1 MSDDISIPLRELN
14 AQGSSDE
21 DTSPHSSPSL
31 SLSNVVTRSPWSN
44 SARNA
49 DGVLSPRRVRSQTN
63 VTLSPAE
70 SRGGNGGARAQRQKR
85 LNQRQGENSNSNSD
99 REDGNST
106 RGGSSFDDI
115 LGDNDND
122 NDDVIAN
129 ERTAQAASSGN
140 FLSRLWN
147 SSTLNSAAG
156 GYYPVDVESGR
167 NRNRRQQQQQQRGSG
182 YNEPIWSRRMLLLP
196 GILLLSM
203 SALAGIV
210 AAAAWLRDMREHPA
224 TDTVNAGLFPSGV
237 DKARLSADQY
247 ALRLIHTNDVHARF
261 HPHDFLGDAC
271 DPLTFTPSANRTRC
285 LGGSAYVKSVIDHL
299 RGGEGVQNSLLVDA
313 GDEFQGSIFHTLFAG
328 NVSARLLNAYA
339 YDAVTLGNH
348 EFDHGPELLA
358 QYLHKVHAPAIC
370 ANLDFLADVPELQSA
385 IQSFAIIERHKV
397 GIIGV
402 LTPDA
407 MSSSRVGSSI
417 NITDPIDAINRMRA
431 KLNQRG
437 IHRIIVL
444 SHMGYDYDKQMAAKV
459 ESGISLIVGGH
470 THSYLGENDIS
481 EITRKPGGP
490 YPTWIAN
497 DADREWQTA
506 VIQAKSYG
514 EYVGY
519 LDAVFNDDGSLDSRL
534 TQGHLVLVDVASA
547 DSSIKGMEPSSLI
560 TEVLRPFEVT
570 AAEFTATVIGAAAS
584 EFPGPE
590 GRQDPHELAIGNL
603 VADALSWGADTE
615 HHTTSIALV
624 SSGTLRWGL
633 PAGKLTRGDLM
644 RTMPFDDTLGR
655 ITLSGKVLRSIVAN
669 GKKAVFSSL
678 QASGL
683 RYKADDIQV
692 RVSVKN
698 GDTRPFTGDVWEPL
712 NDDKEYSV
720 VAPMF
725 ILGGGDELISHEE
738 LDKAKLVIVAQSC
751 RNIVEMYI
759 KHFSPISPVLDQ
771 RK

>member
-14 AQGSSDE
+14 AQGSSDD
-21 DTSPHSSPSL
+21 DTSRHSSPSL
-31 SLSNVVTRSPWSN
+31 SISNVVARSPWSN
-44 SARNA
+44 NSGRNV

-70 SRGGNGGARAQRQKR
+70 SHGGSARAQRQKR
-85 LNQRQGENSNSNSD
+85 LQQRPGENSSNSNSD

-122 NDDVIAN
+122 DVIAS
-129 ERTAQAASSGN
+129 ERAASGN

-147 SSTLNSAAG
+147 SSSLNSAGA
-156 GYYPVDVESGR
+156 YYPVDVESGR
-167 NRNRRQQQQQQRGSG
+167 NRRQQQRGGG
-182 YNEPIWSRRMLLLP
+182 YSEPIWSRRMLILP
-196 GILLLSM
+196 GILLLAM

-210 AAAAWLRDMREHPA
+210 ATAAWLRDLREHPA
-224 TDTVNAGLFPSGV
+224 TDAVNPGLFPSGA
-237 DKARLSADQY
+237 DKAQLSVDQY

-261 HPHDFLGDAC
+261 HPHDFLGDSC

-299 RGGEGVQNSLLVDA
+299 RGGAGVQNSLLVDA

-339 YDAVTLGNH
+339 YDAVALGNH

-370 ANLDFLADVPELQSA
+370 ANLHFLADVPELQAA
-385 IQSFAIIERHKV
+385 IQPFAIIDRHKV

-402 LTPDA
+402 LTPES
-407 MSSSRVGSSI
+407 MSSSRVGSKI

-431 KLNQRG
+431 KLNQMG

-444 SHMGYDYDKQMAAKV
+444 SHMGYGFDKQMAEKL

-470 THSYLGENDIS
+470 THSYLGDNDIS
-481 EITRKPGGP
+481 EVSRKPGGP

-497 DADREWQTA
+497 GADREWQTA

-534 TQGHLVLVDVASA
+534 TKGHLVLVDVASA
-547 DSSIKGMEPSSLI
+547 DSSIKGMQPSTLI
-560 TEVLRPFEVT
+560 TEALRPFEAI
-570 AAEFTATVIGAAAS
+570 AAEFTEAVIGTATS
-584 EFPGPE
+584 EFSDPE

-603 VADALSWGADTE
+603 VADALSWGADAE
-615 HHTTSIALV
+615 NRSSPIALV
-624 SSGTLRWGL
+624 SSGTLRRGL

-644 RTMPFDDTLGR
+644 RTMPYDDSLGR
-655 ITLSGKVLRSIVAN
+655 ITLSGSVLRSIVGN
-669 GKKAVFSSL
+669 GKKAVFSTL

-683 RYKADDIQV
+683 RYKEGDIQV
-692 RVSVKN
+692 RVSASN
-698 GDTRPFTGDVWEPL
+698 GDARPLTDGVWEPL
-712 NDDKEYSV
+712 NDTKEYSI

-725 ILGGGDELISHEE
+725 ILGGGDELIPHEE

-751 RNIVEMYI
+751 RNIVEIYT
-759 KHFSPISPVLDQ
+759 KHFSPISPLLDQ